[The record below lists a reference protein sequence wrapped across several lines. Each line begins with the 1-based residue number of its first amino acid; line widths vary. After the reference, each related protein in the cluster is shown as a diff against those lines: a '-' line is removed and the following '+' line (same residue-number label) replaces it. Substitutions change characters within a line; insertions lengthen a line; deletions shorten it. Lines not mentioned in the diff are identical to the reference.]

1 MKIGF
6 KDFIATAMYE
16 AQVLFTYFNMLKKYD
31 IDLGKSRWEYL
42 ILTSSVVCPGHCTQS
57 AICIRTFS

>member
-6 KDFIATAMYE
+6 KAFIATDMYE

-31 IDLGKSRWEYL
+31 IDLGKSR
-42 ILTSSVVCPGHCTQS
+42 
-57 AICIRTFS
+57 